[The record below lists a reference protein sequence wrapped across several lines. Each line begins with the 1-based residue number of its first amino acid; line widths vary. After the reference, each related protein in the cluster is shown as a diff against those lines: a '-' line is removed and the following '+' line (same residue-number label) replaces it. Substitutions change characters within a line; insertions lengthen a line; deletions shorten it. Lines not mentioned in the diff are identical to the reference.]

1 MRPRKV
7 LAPDRAA
14 PETTVG
20 RVLWHNCTPF
30 WTGSSL
36 LACAPCELT
45 QKKPHMGTHHR
56 TAIASGLL
64 FTVVGAI
71 GLGACV
77 SDTAE
82 MPPIPDGSTPTATT
96 SQPPPL
102 PVPEAGA
109 DAEDAAIA
117 PLPPPPPP
125 KQDEVTEQFGIFVA
139 ANGAPGA
146 AGTRAAPVST
156 ISEGIT
162 MAKAAKKRVY
172 VCAGTYTEAL
182 ELLPGVSIV
191 GNMDCATDPAKW
203 TISEANT
210 IVASPTSPAITA
222 RNITVPTRIDG
233 LDVIAP
239 AGTDAEPSSIGLL
252 AVDST
257 GLTFVGGKIEA
268 QRGANG
274 KNGEAPEGFLANVVR
289 AAESPRANSQCIAG
303 LGAGSPCRYSAGG
316 GALVNARPEVG
327 LSQGGQITCVAAG
340 ASLTA
345 TGGEG
350 GVGRLYRASENSAV
364 PYAAPGP
371 GKPGVPDVTPVQ
383 PAGGASSV
391 GGTFGDGEYR
401 VGDGTQ
407 GGQAAAASAGGAGG
421 FGSAALV
428 PVPTEPFMTFASSG
442 GGGGAGGCP
451 GRAGGPGRGGGASIA
466 VLSTRSPLRLEKAV
480 LRAGDGGG
488 GGLGSFGSLPT
499 PGQAG
504 AGAGAAGAPG
514 VQAGVSGHGA
524 GGPSI
529 AIVHDGTVPTQVQ
542 CQLAHGAAGVSPGE
556 QTQPGTF
563 PGQPARTIPA
573 AAPAMAQDTFR
584 Y

>member
-1 MRPRKV
+1 
-7 LAPDRAA
+7 
-14 PETTVG
+14 
-20 RVLWHNCTPF
+20 
-30 WTGSSL
+30 
-36 LACAPCELT
+36 
-45 QKKPHMGTHHR
+45 MGTHHR

-71 GLGACV
+71 GLGACI

-82 MPPIPDGSTPTATT
+82 MPPIPDGSTPTSTT
-96 SQPPPL
+96 PPPPL
-102 PVPEAGA
+102 PELDAAA
-109 DAEDAAIA
+109 DAADAADAAIP

-162 MAKAAKKRVY
+162 LAKAAKKRVY

-203 TISEANT
+203 TISQANT
-210 IVASPTSPAITA
+210 LVASPTSPAITA
-222 RNITVPTRIDG
+222 REINVPTRIDG

-239 AGTDAEPSSIGLL
+239 AGNDTEPSSIGLL
-252 AVDST
+252 AVNST

-268 QRGANG
+268 QRGADG
-274 KNGEAPEGFLANVVR
+274 KAGTAPEGFLANVVR
-289 AAESPRANSQCIAG
+289 AAEGPRPSSPCISG
-303 LGAGSPCRYSAGG
+303 VGAGGACRYSEGVVLLNPRPQNGVALGGEVMCQAG
-316 GALVNARPEVG
+316 
-327 LSQGGQITCVAAG
+327 G

-345 TGGEG
+345 TGGNG
-350 GVGRLYRASENSAV
+350 GAGRLYTSDGRVHIIQSAGR
-364 PYAAPGP
+364 PGA
-371 GKPGVPDVTPVQ
+371 PDVTPAQ
-383 PAGGASSV
+383 PAGGASSM
-391 GGTFGDGEYR
+391 GGTLGEEGYR
-401 VGDGTQ
+401 VGDGTP
-407 GGQAAAASAGGAGG
+407 GGQPMAASAGGVGG
-421 FGSAALV
+421 LGGSETVAPGTA
-428 PVPTEPFMTFASSG
+428 PFMTFASSG

-451 GRAGGPGRGGGASIA
+451 GRAGTPGRGGGASIA
-466 VLSTRSPLRLEKAV
+466 VLSTRSPLRLEKTV
-480 LRAGDGGG
+480 LRAGNGGN
-488 GGLGSFGSLPT
+488 GGLGSFGSAPT
-499 PGQAG
+499 FGQAG
-504 AGAGAAGAPG
+504 AGNGAAGAPG
-514 VQAGVSGHGA
+514 VQAGASGHGA

-529 AIVHDGTVPTQVQ
+529 AIVHDTTVPTQVQ

-573 AAPAMAQDTFR
+573 AAPALAQDTFK

>member
-1 MRPRKV
+1 
-7 LAPDRAA
+7 
-14 PETTVG
+14 
-20 RVLWHNCTPF
+20 
-30 WTGSSL
+30 
-36 LACAPCELT
+36 
-45 QKKPHMGTHHR
+45 MGTHHR

-71 GLGACV
+71 GLGACI

-82 MPPIPDGSTPTATT
+82 MPPIPDGSTPTSTT
-96 SQPPPL
+96 PPPPL
-102 PVPEAGA
+102 PELDAAA
-109 DAEDAAIA
+109 DATDAADAAIP

-162 MAKAAKKRVY
+162 LAKAAKKRVY

-203 TISEANT
+203 TISQANAL
-210 IVASPTSPAITA
+210 VASPTSPAITA
-222 RNITVPTRIDG
+222 RDINVPTRIDG

-239 AGTDAEPSSIGLL
+239 AGNDTEPSSIGLL
-252 AVDST
+252 AVNST

-274 KNGEAPEGFLANVVR
+274 KNGELPSPFAQRIDQAAGDTSPISDCIFLVGG
-289 AAESPRANSQCIAG
+289 SPRDCTTRVDNIAQNVTAYPATSVA
-303 LGAGSPCRYSAGG
+303 LGGQVSCTVDGNARLTGNGGKGGTGIVFSTSTTPYTLVYVAGNGGQGTPATTPPSPAAGTSSTGGSFTADGYAVAQGTKGGEALQMSAGG
-316 GALVNARPEVG
+316 
-327 LSQGGQITCVAAG
+327 SGGRGSSYT
-340 ASLTA
+340 
-345 TGGEG
+345 EG
-350 GVGRLYRASENSAV
+350 RTKVSYS
-364 PYAAPGP
+364 Y
-371 GKPGVPDVTPVQ
+371 
-383 PAGGASSV
+383 
-391 GGTFGDGEYR
+391 
-401 VGDGTQ
+401 
-407 GGQAAAASAGGAGG
+407 
-421 FGSAALV
+421 
-428 PVPTEPFMTFASSG
+428 SG

-451 GRAGGPGRGGGASIA
+451 GRSGEPGQDGGASVG
-466 VLSTRSPLRLEKAV
+466 VLATRSPVRFEKMAI
-480 LRAGDGGG
+480 RSAGGG
-488 GGLGSFGSLPT
+488 NGGQGNFGAPPT
-499 PGQAG
+499 AGQPGG
-504 AGAGAAGAPG
+504 AGPVFGTAGAAGAPG

-529 AIVHDGTVPTQVQ
+529 AIVHDTTVPIQVQ

-573 AAPAMAQDTFR
+573 AAPALAQDTFK

>member
-1 MRPRKV
+1 
-7 LAPDRAA
+7 
-14 PETTVG
+14 
-20 RVLWHNCTPF
+20 
-30 WTGSSL
+30 
-36 LACAPCELT
+36 
-45 QKKPHMGTHHR
+45 MGTHHR

-203 TISEANT
+203 TISQANAL
-210 IVASPTSPAITA
+210 VASPTSPAITA

-257 GLTFVGGKIEA
+257 GLTFVGGRIEA

-274 KNGEAPEGFLANVVR
+274 KNAVAPEGFTMRVDRNPGGGVFPGACLTGPAGTSPCSEATFTGMAAALNIGRAYPQNGVGQGGKISCLLGGTAFFDSTGGNGGMGRVVGASAEVR
-289 AAESPRANSQCIAG
+289 AP
-303 LGAGSPCRYSAGG
+303 GAG
-316 GALVNARPEVG
+316 
-327 LSQGGQITCVAAG
+327 T
-340 ASLTA
+340 
-345 TGGEG
+345 
-350 GVGRLYRASENSAV
+350 
-364 PYAAPGP
+364 PG
-371 GKPGVPDVTPVQ
+371 TPNTTPAQ
-383 PAGGASSV
+383 PAGGSS
-391 GGTFGDGEYR
+391 
-401 VGDGTQ
+401 
-407 GGQAAAASAGGAGG
+407 
-421 FGSAALV
+421 
-428 PVPTEPFMTFASSG
+428 SSG
-442 GGGGAGGCP
+442 GAFTADGFGPGGGEKGNQVVVTSAAGSGGPGQSDNPTTNSYTIGSSGAGGGAGGCP
-451 GRAGGPGRGGGASIA
+451 GRAADGGGGGGASVA
-466 VLSTRSPLRLEKAV
+466 VLSTRSPLRLEKMT
-480 LRAGDGGG
+480 LKSGAGGNGGE
-488 GGLGSFGSLPT
+488 GSFGAPAT
-499 PGQAG
+499 AGQAAIENGMSG
-504 AGAGAAGAPG
+504 ANGVSAGP
-514 VQAGVSGHGA
+514 SGHGA

-529 AIVHDGTVPTQVQ
+529 AIVHDGTAPTQIQ
-542 CQLAHGAAGVSPGE
+542 CQLSHGAAGTSP
-556 QTQPGTF
+556 
-563 PGQPARTIPA
+563 PARVQGGLTINA
-573 AAPAMAQDTFR
+573 SAPAMAQDTFK

>member
-1 MRPRKV
+1 
-7 LAPDRAA
+7 
-14 PETTVG
+14 
-20 RVLWHNCTPF
+20 
-30 WTGSSL
+30 
-36 LACAPCELT
+36 
-45 QKKPHMGTHHR
+45 MGTHHR

-274 KNGEAPEGFLANVVR
+274 KNAVAPEGFTMRVDRAPDGGRFPVSCVTGPASVPCSATTLTTPLNISLAR
-289 AAESPRANSQCIAG
+289 PSAG
-303 LGAGSPCRYSAGG
+303 VGQGGKITCMLGGSPFFDSTGG
-316 GALVNARPEVG
+316 N
-327 LSQGGQITCVAAG
+327 
-340 ASLTA
+340 
-345 TGGEG
+345 GGEG
-350 GVGRLYRASENSAV
+350 RLLGSTAQGEIRAPRPGTAGT
-364 PYAAPGP
+364 PATTPPAP
-371 GKPGVPDVTPVQ
+371 
-383 PAGGASSV
+383 AS
-391 GGTFGDGEYR
+391 
-401 VGDGTQ
+401 
-407 GGQAAAASAGGAGG
+407 GQS
-421 FGSAALV
+421 
-428 PVPTEPFMTFASSG
+428 SSG
-442 GGGGAGGCP
+442 GVFGADGFGPGNGEKGNQVVVTSAAGSGGPGQSDNSGQYNIGSSGAGGGAGGCP
-451 GRAGGPGRGGGASIA
+451 GRAADGGGGGGASVA
-466 VLSTRSPLRLEKAV
+466 VLSTRSPLRFEKMT
-480 LRAGDGGG
+480 LKSGPGGNG
-488 GGLGSFGSLPT
+488 GEGSFGAPAT
-499 PGQAG
+499 AGQQAIENGMSGANGVSAG
-504 AGAGAAGAPG
+504 P
-514 VQAGVSGHGA
+514 SGHGA

-529 AIVHDGTVPTQVQ
+529 AIVHDGTAPTQVQ
-542 CQLAHGAAGVSPGE
+542 CQLSHGAAGTSP
-556 QTQPGTF
+556 
-563 PGQPARTIPA
+563 PARVQGGLTINA
-573 AAPAMAQDTFR
+573 SAPAMAQDTFK

>member
-1 MRPRKV
+1 
-7 LAPDRAA
+7 
-14 PETTVG
+14 
-20 RVLWHNCTPF
+20 
-30 WTGSSL
+30 
-36 LACAPCELT
+36 
-45 QKKPHMGTHHR
+45 MGTHHR

-64 FTVVGAI
+64 FTVIGAI

-82 MPPIPDGSTPTATT
+82 MPPIPDGSTPTPTT
-96 SQPPPL
+96 PPPPL
-102 PVPEAGA
+102 PELDAAA
-109 DAEDAAIA
+109 DAADAAIP

-125 KQDEVTEQFGIFVA
+125 KQDEVTEQFGIFVS

-162 MAKAAKKRVY
+162 LAKAAKKRVY
-172 VCAGTYTEAL
+172 VCASTYAEAL

-191 GNMDCATDPAKW
+191 GNMDCATDPTKW
-203 TISEANT
+203 TISQANT

-222 RNITVPTRIDG
+222 REINVPTRIDG

-239 AGTDAEPSSIGLL
+239 AGNDTEPSSIGLL
-252 AVDST
+252 AVNST

-268 QRGANG
+268 QSGANG

-289 AAESPRANSQCIAG
+289 TAEPPRANSACIAG
-303 LGAGSPCRYSAGG
+303 LGAGSPCRYSEG
-316 GALVNARPEVG
+316 GALVNARPEIG
-327 LSQGGQITCVAAG
+327 LSQGGQVTCQAAG

-345 TGGEG
+345 AGGEG
-350 GVGRLYRASENSAV
+350 GVGRLYRASQGSAV
-364 PYAAPGP
+364 PYAAPTP
-371 GKPGVPDVTPVQ
+371 GKPGVPDVTPAQ
-383 PAGGASSV
+383 PAGGASSF
-391 GGTFGDGEYR
+391 GGTFGEGEYR

-407 GGQAAAASAGGAGG
+407 GGQAATASAGGAGG

-451 GRAGGPGRGGGASIA
+451 GRAGTPGRGGGASIA
-466 VLSTRSPLRLEKAV
+466 VLTTRSPLRLEKTV
-480 LRAGDGGG
+480 LRAGNGGNG
-488 GGLGSFGSLPT
+488 GRGSFGSAPT
-499 PGQAG
+499 LGQAG

-514 VQAGVSGHGA
+514 VQAGASGHGA

-529 AIVHDGTVPTQVQ
+529 AIVHDTTVPTQVQ

-573 AAPAMAQDTFR
+573 ATPAIAQDTFK